1 MILRLVVTV
10 ALALGLALVPAARAA
25 ELTLAEVLSSSAAHA
40 PQILEAMARQRQAD
54 ARALSAQGQFDLV
67 FEADAQSRALGY
79 YGGTFADVKASRPLQ
94 GNGGNVYSGYRLSSG
109 SFPPYEGKSLTNQL
123 GEVRV
128 GAVFSLLRDRL
139 IDERR
144 GRRELSEADV
154 ALAALDRD
162 MVAIGVQRRAI
173 EAYQQW
179 VAAGQ
184 RVATL
189 RELFDLAQQR
199 QASIDRQIDLGARP
213 AILSVENRQ
222 NIVRRQALLVRAEQD
237 LTLFANALSLFYRDD
252 LGQTIVPDVSRLPAR
267 MPRGVDPRL
276 VDRHEAMSGRPDI
289 QALLARIDQNSIRV
303 ALAENELR
311 PRLDLRAEAS
321 QDIGPGSPLRSQPEA
336 LFGLRFSLPLEQRA
350 ARGRIAE
357 VAAEQ
362 DALSIRLRFLEEQVG
377 VEIANLR
384 TQMDAAERL
393 AALATDE
400 AALARRMA
408 EAERRR
414 YALGASDFLVVNLRE
429 EALADATIRE
439 IDAIYRSAAARAE
452 LVAAMADREQLGL

>member
-1 MILRLVVTV
+1 MIRRLVM
-10 ALALGLALVPAARAA
+10 ALALLLVPAAHAA
-25 ELTLAEVLSSSAAHA
+25 ELTLTEVLRSSATHA
-40 PQILEAMARQRQAD
+40 PQVLEAMARQRQAD
-54 ARALSAQGQFDLV
+54 ARALTAQGQFDLV
-67 FEADAQSRALGY
+67 FDADAQSRALGY
-79 YGGTFADVKASRPLQ
+79 YDGTFADLKASRPLSN
-94 GNGGNVYSGYRLSSG
+94 NGGNIYTGYRVSTG
-109 SFPPYEGKSLTNQL
+109 SFPSYEGKSATNQL

-144 GRRELSEADV
+144 GRRELAEADID
-154 ALAALDRD
+154 LAALDRD
-162 MVAIGVQRRAI
+162 MIAIGVQRRAI

-199 QASIDRQIDLGARP
+199 QASIERQIELGARP
-213 AILSVENRQ
+213 VILGIENRQ
-222 NIVRRQALLVRAEQD
+222 NIVRRNALLVRAEQD
-237 LTLFANALSLFYRDD
+237 LTLFANALSLFLRDD
-252 LGQTIVPDVSRLPAR
+252 LGRPVVPDAARLPAR
-267 MPRGVDPRL
+267 MPQGVSPRL
-276 VDRHEAMSGRPDI
+276 VDRTEAMAGRPDI
-289 QALLARIDQNSIRV
+289 KALLARIDQNGIR
-303 ALAENELR
+303 ARLAQNELR

-321 QDIGPGSPLRSQPEA
+321 KDIGPGSPVRTPAEA
-336 LFGLRFSLPLEQRA
+336 LLALRFSVPLEQRA

-357 VAAEQ
+357 VSAEQ
-362 DALSIRLRFLEEQVG
+362 DALSLRLRLLEEQVG

-384 TQMDAAERL
+384 TQMDGAERL

-400 AALARRMA
+400 AALSRRMA

-439 IDAIYRSAAARAE
+439 IDALYRSAAARAE
-452 LVAAMADREQLGL
+452 LVAAMADRDQLGL

>member
-1 MILRLVVTV
+1 MIRRLVI
-10 ALALGLALVPAARAA
+10 ALTLLLAPAAHAA
-25 ELTLAEVLSSSAAHA
+25 ELTLAEVLRSSATHA
-40 PQILEAMARQRQAD
+40 PQVLEAMARQRQAD
-54 ARALSAQGQFDLV
+54 ARALTAQGQFDLV
-67 FEADAQSRALGY
+67 FDADAQSRALGY
-79 YGGTFADVKASRPLQ
+79 YDGTFADLKASRPLTN
-94 GNGGNVYSGYRLSSG
+94 NGGNIYSGYRVSTG
-109 SFPPYEGKSLTNQL
+109 NFPAYEGKSATNQL

-144 GRRELSEADV
+144 GRRELAETDID
-154 ALAALDRD
+154 LAALDRD
-162 MVAIGVQRRAI
+162 MIAIGVQRRAI

-189 RELFDLAQQR
+189 RELFTLAQQR
-199 QASIDRQIDLGARP
+199 QASIERQIELGARP
-213 AILSVENRQ
+213 VILGIENRQ
-222 NIVRRQALLVRAEQD
+222 NIVRRNALLVRAEQD
-237 LTLFANALSLFYRDD
+237 LTLFANALSLFLRDD
-252 LGQTIVPDVSRLPAR
+252 LGRPVVPDAARLPAR
-267 MPRGVDPRL
+267 MPQGVSPRL
-276 VDRHEAMSGRPDI
+276 VDRAEAMAGRPDI
-289 QALLARIDQNSIRV
+289 KALLARIEQNGIR
-303 ALAENELR
+303 ARLAQNELR

-321 QDIGPGSPLRSQPEA
+321 KDIGPGSPVRTPAEA
-336 LFGLRFSLPLEQRA
+336 LLGLRFTLPLEQRA

-357 VAAEQ
+357 VSAEQ
-362 DALSIRLRFLEEQVG
+362 DALSLRLRLLEEQVG

-384 TQMDAAERL
+384 TQMDGAEQL

-439 IDAIYRSAAARAE
+439 IDALYRSAAARAE
-452 LVAAMADREQLGL
+452 LVAAMADRDQLGL

>member
-1 MILRLVVTV
+1 MIRLLIMTLAFLV
-10 ALALGLALVPAARAA
+10 APLAHAA
-25 ELTLAEVLSSSAAHA
+25 ELTLNDVLRSSATHA
-40 PQILEAMARQRQAD
+40 PQILEAMARQRQAG

-67 FEADAQSRALGY
+67 FDGDAQSRATGF

-94 GNGGNVYSGYRLSSG
+94 NNGGNIYTGYRLSSG
-109 SFPPYEGKSLTNQL
+109 SFPSYEGKSATNQL

-144 GRRELSEADV
+144 GRRELAEADID
-154 ALAALDRD
+154 LAALDRD

-199 QASIDRQIDLGARP
+199 QASIDRQINLGARP

-237 LTLFANALSLFYRDD
+237 LTLFANALSLFLRDD
-252 LGQTIVPDVSRLPAR
+252 LGQPVVPDTARLPAR
-267 MPRGVDPRL
+267 MPQGVNPRL
-276 VDRHEAMSGRPDI
+276 VDRQEAMSGRPDI

-303 ALAENELR
+303 RMAENELR

-321 QDIGPGSPLRSQPEA
+321 QDLGSGSPERTQPEA
-336 LFGLRFSLPLEQRA
+336 LFGLRFSLPLGQRT

-362 DALSIRLRFLEEQVG
+362 DALTIRLRFLEEQVG

-384 TQMDAAERL
+384 TQMDGAERL

-452 LVAAMADREQLGL
+452 LVAAMADRNQLGI

>member
-1 MILRLVVTV
+1 MIRRLIV
-10 ALALGLALVPAARAA
+10 AAALVFALPAYGAELALD
-25 ELTLAEVLSSSAAHA
+25 EVLRSSATHA

-67 FEADAQSRALGY
+67 FDADAQSRALGFY
-79 YGGTFADVKASRPLQ
+79 DGTFADVKASRPLQ
-94 GNGGNVYSGYRLSSG
+94 NNGGSIYTGYRLSSG
-109 SFPPYEGKSLTNQL
+109 AFPSYDGKSVTNQL

-128 GAVFSLLRDRL
+128 GAVFSLLRDRV

-144 GRRELSEADV
+144 GRRELAETDID
-154 ALAALDRD
+154 LAALDRD
-162 MVAIGVQRRAI
+162 MIAIGVQRRAI

-179 VAAGQ
+179 VAAGL

-199 QASIDRQIDLGARP
+199 QSSIERQIDLGARP
-213 AILSVENRQ
+213 AILGVENRQ
-222 NIVRRQALLVRAEQD
+222 NIVRRKALLVRAEQD
-237 LTLFANALSLFYRDD
+237 LTLFANALSLFLRDD
-252 LGQTIVPDVSRLPAR
+252 LGRPVVPDAARLPR
-267 MPRGVDPRL
+267 VMPEGVSPRL
-276 VDRHEAMSGRPDI
+276 VDRTEAMSGRPDI
-289 QALLARIDQNSIRV
+289 RALMARIDQNGIR
-303 ALAENELR
+303 ARLAENELR

-321 QDIGPGSPLRSQPEA
+321 KDIGAGSPVRTPAEA
-336 LFGLRFSLPLEQRA
+336 LLGLRFTLPLEQRA

-362 DALSIRLRFLEEQVG
+362 DALTLRLRLLEEQVG

-384 TQMDAAERL
+384 TQMDGAERL

-452 LVAAMADREQLGL
+452 LVAAMADRDQLRL

>member
-1 MILRLVVTV
+1 MIRLLVVAV
-10 ALALGLALVPAARAA
+10 LVVMTPAAQAS
-25 ELTLAEVLSSSAAHA
+25 ELTLAEVLRSSATHA
-40 PQILEAMARQRQAD
+40 PQILESMARQRQAD

-67 FEADAQSRALGY
+67 FDADAQSRALGY

-94 GNGGNVYSGYRLSSG
+94 DNGGSIYTGYRLSRG

-144 GRRELSEADV
+144 GRRNLSEADI

-199 QASIDRQIDLGARP
+199 QASIDRQIELGARP

-222 NIVRRQALLVRAEQD
+222 NIVRRQALLLRAEQD
-237 LTLFANALSLFYRDD
+237 LTLSANALSLFYRDD
-252 LGQTIVPDVSRLPAR
+252 LGRTIVPDPSRLPAH
-267 MPRGVDPRL
+267 MPLGVHPRL
-276 VDRHEAMSGRPDI
+276 VDRQEAMSGRPDV
-289 QALLARIDQNSIRV
+289 QALLTRIGQNSIRV

-321 QDIGPGSPLRSQPEA
+321 QDIGPGSPLRAQPEA

-362 DALSIRLRFLEEQVG
+362 DALTIRLRFLEEQVG

-384 TQMDAAERL
+384 TQMDGAERL

-429 EALADATIRE
+429 EGLADASIRE

>member
-1 MILRLVVTV
+1 MIRRLVM
-10 ALALGLALVPAARAA
+10 ALAVLVTPMAHAA
-25 ELTLAEVLSSSAAHA
+25 ELTLDDVLRSSATHA
-40 PQILEAMARQRQAD
+40 PQILEAMARQRQAG

-67 FEADAQSRALGY
+67 FDADAQSRATGFY
-79 YGGTFADVKASRPLQ
+79 SGTFADVKASRPLEN
-94 GNGGNVYSGYRLSSG
+94 NGGNIYTGYRLSSG
-109 SFPPYEGKSLTNQL
+109 SFPSYEGKSVTNQL

-144 GRRELSEADV
+144 GRRELAESEID
-154 ALAALDRD
+154 LAALDRD

-199 QASIDRQIDLGARP
+199 QASIDRQIELGARP

-237 LTLFANALSLFYRDD
+237 LTLFGNALSLFLRDD
-252 LGQTIVPDVSRLPAR
+252 LGQPIVPDAARLPAR
-267 MPRGVDPRL
+267 MPEGVNPRL
-276 VDRHEAMSGRPDI
+276 VDRQEAMSGRPDI

-303 ALAENELR
+303 RMAENEQR

-321 QDIGPGSPLRSQPEA
+321 QDIGPGSPVRTQPEA

-377 VEIANLR
+377 VEITNLR
-384 TQMDAAERL
+384 TQMDGAQRL

-452 LVAAMADREQLGL
+452 LVAAMADRDQLRL